1 MPIKIPNDL
10 PATAVLEK
18 ENIFVITETRAITQ
32 DIRPLKIAILNLMP
46 TKVETETQFV
56 RLLGNTPLQV
66 ELELLHTKTHKSKN
80 TSQEHLLTFYKT
92 FEEVKDKKF
101 DGLVITGAPVELMDF
116 EEVEYWD
123 ELCEIM
129 DWSRSHVY
137 STLHICWGAQAALYH
152 HYGVRKVLLSQ
163 KMFGV
168 FHHQVVHK
176 GSILFRGF
184 DDDFLVPH
192 SRHTGIIEEDVRKCS
207 ALKVLAESKE
217 AGIYAIS
224 TDNGRQIFITGHS
237 EYDTNTLRDE
247 YLRDKNEGLAIQLP
261 QNYFAGDDDTK
272 APACTWRSSANLLFS
287 NWLNYFVY
295 QETPYLVKT
304 ISALP

>member
-1 MPIKIPNDL
+1 
-10 PATAVLEK
+10 
-18 ENIFVITETRAITQ
+18 
-32 DIRPLKIAILNLMP
+32 
-46 TKVETETQFV
+46 
-56 RLLGNTPLQV
+56 
-66 ELELLHTKTHKSKN
+66 
-80 TSQEHLLTFYKT
+80 
-92 FEEVKDKKF
+92 
-101 DGLVITGAPVELMDF
+101 
-116 EEVEYWD
+116 
-123 ELCEIM
+123 
-129 DWSRSHVY
+129 
-137 STLHICWGAQAALYH
+137 
-152 HYGVRKVLLSQ
+152 
-163 KMFGV
+163 MFGV

-261 QNYFAGDDDTK
+261 RNYFAGDDDTK

-304 ISALP
+304 ISALS

>member
-1 MPIKIPNDL
+1 MPICIPKDL
-10 PATAVLEK
+10 PAAKTLQE
-18 ENIFVITETRAITQ
+18 ENIFVMDVERATSQ
-32 DIRPLKIAILNLMP
+32 DIRPLRILVLNLMP
-46 TKVETETQFV
+46 TKIVTETQLA
-56 RLLGNTPLQV
+56 RLLGNTPLQIDM
-66 ELELLHTKTHKSKN
+66 ELLTVSRMPKHTAK
-80 TSQEHLLTFYKT
+80 EHMISFYQT
-92 FEEVKDKKF
+92 FEDVKDQYY
-101 DGLVITGAPVELMDF
+101 DGMVITGAPVEKMKF
-116 EEVEYWD
+116 EEVEYWE

-247 YLRDKNEGLAIQLP
+247 YLRDK
-261 QNYFAGDDDTK
+261 TK
-272 APACTWRSSANLLFS
+272 DSRFSCPGIISRGMTTRKRRPAPGGQARICCS
-287 NWLNYFVY
+287 
-295 QETPYLVKT
+295 P
-304 ISALP
+304 IG

>member
-1 MPIKIPNDL
+1 MPICIPKDL
-10 PATAVLEK
+10 PAAKTLQE
-18 ENIFVITETRAITQ
+18 ENIFVMDVERATSQ
-32 DIRPLKIAILNLMP
+32 DIRPLRILVLNLMP
-46 TKVETETQFV
+46 TKIVTETQLA
-56 RLLGNTPLQV
+56 RLLGNTPLQIDM
-66 ELELLHTKTHKSKN
+66 ELLTVSRMPKHTAK
-80 TSQEHLLTFYKT
+80 EHMISFYQT
-92 FEEVKDKKF
+92 FEDVKDQYY
-101 DGLVITGAPVELMDF
+101 DGMVITGAPVEKMKF
-116 EEVEYWD
+116 EEVEYWE

-152 HYGVRKVLLSQ
+152 PYGVRKVLLSQ

-224 TDNGRQIFITGHS
+224 TDNGGQIFITGHS

-247 YLRDKNEGLAIQLP
+247 YLRDKNEDSRFSCRRIILRGMTTRKRRP
-261 QNYFAGDDDTK
+261 
-272 APACTWRSSANLLFS
+272 APGGRARICCS
-287 NWLNYFVY
+287 
-295 QETPYLVKT
+295 P
-304 ISALP
+304 IG

>member
-1 MPIKIPNDL
+1 MPICIPKDL
-10 PATAVLEK
+10 PAAKTLQE
-18 ENIFVITETRAITQ
+18 ENIFVMDVERATSQ
-32 DIRPLKIAILNLMP
+32 DIRPLRILVLNLMP
-46 TKVETETQFV
+46 TKIVTETQLA
-56 RLLGNTPLQV
+56 RLLGNTPLQIDM
-66 ELELLHTKTHKSKN
+66 ELLTVSRMPKHTAK
-80 TSQEHLLTFYKT
+80 EHMISFYQT
-92 FEEVKDKKF
+92 FEDVKDQYY
-101 DGLVITGAPVELMDF
+101 DGMVITGAPVEKMKF
-116 EEVEYWD
+116 EEVEYWE

-168 FHHQVVHK
+168 FHHQMVHK

-237 EYDTNTLRDE
+237 EYSPYTLDTEYKRDLGKGLPIE
-247 YLRDKNEGLAIQLP
+247 MPKNYYREDNAD
-261 QNYFAGDDDTK
+261 N
-272 APACTWRSSANLLFS
+272 APLVRWRGHANLLFS
-287 NWLNYFVY
+287 NWLNYYVY
-295 QETPYLVKT
+295 QETPFDIT
-304 ISALP
+304 QIR

>member
-1 MPIKIPNDL
+1 MPICIPKDL
-10 PATAVLEK
+10 PAAKTLQE
-18 ENIFVITETRAITQ
+18 ENIFVMDVERATSQ
-32 DIRPLKIAILNLMP
+32 DIRPLRILVLNLMP
-46 TKVETETQFV
+46 TKIVTETQLA
-56 RLLGNTPLQV
+56 RLLGNTPLQIDM
-66 ELELLHTKTHKSKN
+66 ELLTVSRMPKHTAK
-80 TSQEHLLTFYKT
+80 EHMISFYQT
-92 FEEVKDKKF
+92 FEDVKDQYY
-101 DGLVITGAPVELMDF
+101 DGMVITGAPVEKMKF
-116 EEVEYWD
+116 EEVEYWE

-272 APACTWRSSANLLFS
+272 VPACTWRSSANLLFS